1 MKKINKLILILLC
14 CLCTL
19 TVTVKNTDSDI
30 APYEHYE
37 DVEKA

>member
-19 TVTVKNTDSDI
+19 TVTAPNTEYDVM
-30 APYEHYE
+30 PYDHYNNTKR
-37 DVEKA
+37 D